1 MLPRGMESGE
11 LLARKLAR
19 LEDLCRQVLDSRR
32 LIVASN
38 RGPIEFVRGSDGS
51 LRPQRGSGGLVTA
64 LLAAARFVPVTWV
77 AAAMD
82 ENDREAAQA
91 SGGVMELQD
100 MNMRLRLVLVPERA
114 YHRYYYVF
122 SNPLLWF
129 VQHYMW
135 NAPWAPVIGRAVH
148 QAWDA
153 GYVPVNRAFARAIAE
168 EAERQGDAPFVIV
181 HDYHLYLVPAELRA
195 LAPHATVLHFT
206 HIPWPAP
213 RYWGLLP
220 RHMRQAIHASL
231 CRADIVGLQ
240 TRYDVRNFLYACENI
255 LPDAAVDHQHCTVT
269 YEGHTTY
276 VAHYPASVDVQGL
289 LELAASPE
297 VERYRRRLAPL
308 LADCTVVRVDRSEPS
323 KNIVRSLR
331 AWEEFLSRYPAF
343 QKRSVLLQFLV
354 PSRTELDVY
363 RNYVDEVFQLTDE
376 INDRFGDDE
385 WQPIHIF
392 YEHNYPQAI
401 AALSLYDVLF
411 VSPVI
416 DGMNLVAKE
425 GPLVNKGDG
434 VLLLSEMAGAY
445 EQLGEAA
452 ISFCPTDMEAMVQAL
467 YQACTMP
474 AEERR
479 SRAET
484 LRRLVQEEDIL
495 NWLETQIRD
504 LWAVSQGQ
512 RP

>member
-1 MLPRGMESGE
+1 MGDQDVQG

-19 LEDLCRQVLDSRR
+19 LEELCRRVLDSRR

-38 RGPIEFVRGSDGS
+38 RGPIEFVRRTDGS
-51 LRPQRGSGGLVTA
+51 LQPRRGSGGLVTA
-64 LLAAARFVPVTWV
+64 LLSAARFVPVTWV

-82 ENDREAAQA
+82 DKDREAAQA
-91 SGGVMELQD
+91 HSGVIELED
-100 MNMRLRLVLVPERA
+100 MNMRLRLVVVPERT

-122 SNPLLWF
+122 ANPLLWF

-135 NAPWAPVIGRAVH
+135 NAPWSPIIGRAVH

-168 EAERQGDAPFVIV
+168 EASQQGGAPLVIV
-181 HDYHLYLVPAELRA
+181 HDYHLYLVPAEVKSL
-195 LAPHATVLHFT
+195 LPEATVLHFT

-231 CRADIVGLQ
+231 CAADIVGMQ
-240 TRYDVRNFLYACENI
+240 TRSDARNFLYACEHI
-255 LPDAAVDHQHCTVT
+255 LPDAAVDHQHFTIT

-276 VAHYPASVDVQGL
+276 VAHYPVSVDVQGL
-289 LELAASPE
+289 SELAESAE
-297 VERYRRRLAPL
+297 VERYRQRLAPL
-308 LADCTVVRVDRSEPS
+308 LADCTVVRVDRAEPS

-331 AWEEFLSRYPAF
+331 AWEEFLWRYPDF
-343 QKRSVLLQFLV
+343 QRRSVLLQFLV

-376 INDRFGDDE
+376 INDRFGDEE
-385 WQPIHIF
+385 WQPVHVF

-411 VSPVI
+411 VSPII

-425 GPLVNKGDG
+425 GPLVNRRDG
-434 VLLLSEMAGAY
+434 VLVLSEMAGAH
-445 EQLGEAA
+445 EQLREAA
-452 ISFCPTDMEAMVQAL
+452 ISVCPTDMEGMVQAL

-474 AEERR
+474 RQERR
-479 SRAET
+479 QRADA

-495 NWLETQIRD
+495 HWLEAQLRD

>member
-1 MLPRGMESGE
+1 MEE
-11 LLARKLAR
+11 LLRRKLAR
-19 LEDLCRQVLDSRR
+19 LEELCRQVLDSHR

-38 RGPIEFVRGSDGS
+38 RGPIEFGREADGS
-51 LRPQRGSGGLVTA
+51 LQARRGSGGLVTA

-82 ENDREAAQA
+82 ENDREAAEA
-91 SGGVMELQD
+91 HGGVLDLPD
-100 MNMRLRLVLVPERA
+100 MNMRLRLVVVPERT
-114 YHRYYYVF
+114 YHRYYYVLA
-122 SNPLLWF
+122 NPLLWF

-135 NAPWAPVIGRAVH
+135 NTPWSPVIGRAVH

-168 EAERQGDAPFVIV
+168 EAAEQGGSPFVIV
-181 HDYHLYLVPAELRA
+181 HDYHLYLVPAELKA
-195 LAPHATVLHFT
+195 LLPEATVLHFT

-231 CRADIVGLQ
+231 CAADIVGLQ

-255 LPDAAVDHQHCTVT
+255 LPDAVVDHQHCTVS
-269 YEGHTTY
+269 YQGNTTY
-276 VAHYPASVDVQGL
+276 VAHYPVSVDVQGL
-289 LELAASPE
+289 LELAASPQ

-308 LADCTVVRVDRSEPS
+308 LADCTVVRVDRAEPS

-331 AWEEFLSRYPAF
+331 AWEEFLWRYPAF
-343 QKRSVLLQFLV
+343 QRRSVLLQFLV

-376 INDRFGDDE
+376 INDRFGDEE
-385 WQPIHIF
+385 WQPVHVF

-401 AALSLYDVLF
+401 AALTLYDVLF
-411 VSPVI
+411 VSPII

-425 GPLVNKGDG
+425 GPLVNQRDG
-434 VLLLSEMAGAY
+434 VLVLSEMAGAH
-445 EQLGEAA
+445 EQLAEAA
-452 ISFCPTDMEAMVQAL
+452 ISVCPTDMEGMVQAL

-474 AEERR
+474 PEERR
-479 SRAET
+479 QRAEA
-484 LRRLVQEEDIL
+484 LRRQVQEEDIL
-495 NWLETQIRD
+495 HWLEAQLRD
-504 LWAVSQGQ
+504 LWAVFQGL

>member
-1 MLPRGMESGE
+1 MATAQ
-11 LLARKLAR
+11 LLASKLAR
-19 LEDLCRQVLDSRR
+19 LEELCRQVLDSHR

-38 RGPIEFVRGSDGS
+38 RGPIDFGRAADGS
-51 LRPQRGSGGLVTA
+51 LQPQRGSGGLVTA
-64 LLAAARFVPVTWV
+64 LLAAARFVPITWV

-82 ENDREAAQA
+82 ENDRQAAA
-91 SGGVMELQD
+91 AHGGVLELLEL
-100 MNMRLRLVLVPERA
+100 NLRLRLLSLPERT

-122 SNPLLWF
+122 ANPLLWF

-153 GYVPVNRAFARAIAE
+153 GYVTVNRAFARAIAE
-168 EAERQGDAPFVIV
+168 EAAVQGGSPFVIV
-181 HDYHLYLVPAELRA
+181 HDYHLYLVPAELRT
-195 LAPHATVLHFT
+195 LLPEATILHFT

-220 RHMRQAIHASL
+220 GHMRQAIHASL
-231 CRADIVGLQ
+231 CAADIVGLQ
-240 TRYDVRNFLYACENI
+240 TRHDVRNFLYCCESI
-255 LPDAAVDHQHCTVT
+255 LPEAAVDHQHCTVS
-269 YEGHTTY
+269 YQGHTTY
-276 VAHYPASVDVQGL
+276 VARYPVSVDVQGL
-289 LELAASPE
+289 LELAQSPE
-297 VERYRRRLAPL
+297 VETYRRRLSPL
-308 LADCTVVRVDRSEPS
+308 LANCTVVRVDRAEPS
-323 KNIVRSLR
+323 KNIVRSMR
-331 AWEEFLSRYPAF
+331 AWEEFLWRYPTF
-343 QKRSVLLQFLV
+343 QRQAVLLQFLV
-354 PSRTELDVY
+354 PSSTELDVY
-363 RNYVDEVFQLTDE
+363 RNYVDEVFQLADE
-376 INDRFGDDE
+376 INDRFGDEE
-385 WQPIHIF
+385 WQPVHIF

-401 AALSLYDVLF
+401 AALSFYDVLF

-425 GPLVNKGDG
+425 GPLVNQREG
-434 VLLLSEMAGAY
+434 VLVLSELAGAH

-452 ISFCPTDMEAMVQAL
+452 ISVCPTDMEGMVQAL

-474 AEERR
+474 LAERR
-479 SRAET
+479 QRAEA

-495 NWLETQIRD
+495 HWLEAQIRG